1 MLRISFPTL
10 GSAAAPCGGQADHA
24 GRRSEREEATLD
36 LRNAELERLRDTDGR

>member
-1 MLRISFPTL
+1 MLPISFPTL
-10 GSAAAPCGGQADHA
+10 GSAAAPCGQADHA